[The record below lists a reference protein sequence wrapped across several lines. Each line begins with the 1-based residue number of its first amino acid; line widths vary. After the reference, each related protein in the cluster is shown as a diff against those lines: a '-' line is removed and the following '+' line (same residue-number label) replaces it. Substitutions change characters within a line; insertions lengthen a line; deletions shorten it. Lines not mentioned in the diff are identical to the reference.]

1 MRILRVPVLLIF
13 AALLAGCASHIPVL
27 ETPDDVSATTA
38 QPNRPMTAKVKSEAQ
53 KPKPPAPRPA
63 TVSTTP
69 HEDTT
74 NSITPMIGSP
84 QKWEQERAED
94 ERREQQLKQV
104 IQGICRGC

>member
-1 MRILRVPVLLIF
+1 M
-13 AALLAGCASHIPVL
+13 AAGFIAETCARLPACEGRATRESWGFGGPLA
-27 ETPDDVSATTA
+27 A

-53 KPKPPAPRPA
+53 KPKSPAPRPA

-74 NSITPMIGSP
+74 NSITPMVGSP

-94 ERREQQLKQV
+94 ERKEQHLKQV